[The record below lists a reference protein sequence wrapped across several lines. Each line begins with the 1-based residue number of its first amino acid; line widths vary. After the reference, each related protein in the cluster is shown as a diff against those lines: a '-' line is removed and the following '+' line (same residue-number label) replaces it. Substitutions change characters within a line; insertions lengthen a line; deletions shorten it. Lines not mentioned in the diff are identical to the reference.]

1 MRTKEELEEKYKEML
16 ANTEKLKK
24 SVHNPTDETI
34 EEIQEAIKHLNEQYG
49 LNALM
54 EWVLKIK

>member
-24 SVHNPTDETI
+24 PVHNPTDETI
-34 EEIQEAIKHLNEQYG
+34 GEIQEAIKQLNEQYS

-54 EWVLKIK
+54 EWVLKIR